1 MRTGSALVLVTTT
14 VKVKAPPGAGR
25 LVGLA
30 ALVTA
35 TVGGTLVRVTVAWA
49 LAWVGTP
56 WMSTAVAVTVS
67 VCDAPASPVKGAVN
81 WQLYVPPGASTV
93 PMALVQVELA
103 RVVRSP

>member
-14 VKVKAPPGAGR
+14 VKVKSPPGSGR
-25 LVGLA
+25 LAGLA

-56 WMSTAVAVTVS
+56 GMSTAVAVTVS
-67 VCDAPASPVKGAVN
+67 VWDWPPVPVNGAVN
-81 WQLYVPPGASTV
+81 WHVKLPPGWRTV
-93 PMALVQVELA
+93 PTAVLQVELA
-103 RVVRSP
+103 RVVRLP